1 MGTQSKLN
9 PHQSMRRLTYHEKGL
24 TLIELMFSFGLFGLV
39 VASSFFSL
47 IVAHQMSEDSRSKL
61 LALNAARTTLEVI
74 KDTPLA
80 NVPSMNTTGF
90 VPADLPSGAISI
102 TTNPAS
108 VTTASIATI
117 TVTVTWAGSK
127 NMPRQLEVTTMRSAY

>member
-1 MGTQSKLN
+1 MGTHCKLN
-9 PHQSMRRLTYHEKGL
+9 PHQRIRRLTHHEKGL

-39 VASSFFSL
+39 VASSFFAL
-47 IVAHQMSEDSRSKL
+47 IVAHQVSEDSRSRL

-80 NVPSMNTTGF
+80 NVPSMSTAGL
-90 VPADLPSGAISI
+90 VPADLPLGAISI
-102 TTNPAS
+102 TTNPTL
-108 VTTASIATI
+108 VTTASIATV
-117 TVTVTWAGSK
+117 TVTVTWTGSK